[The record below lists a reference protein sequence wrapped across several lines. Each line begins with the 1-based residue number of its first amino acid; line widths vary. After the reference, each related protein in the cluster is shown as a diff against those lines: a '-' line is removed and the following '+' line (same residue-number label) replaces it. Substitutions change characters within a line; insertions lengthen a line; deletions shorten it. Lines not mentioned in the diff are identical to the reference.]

1 MRERLYRSRD
11 DRVLAGVCG
20 GVAEW
25 LDIDPSL
32 VRIVF
37 ALLVITGGIGLLLYI
52 VMAIVVPEEPYYVP
66 GPMPPGSAGAAGAS
80 AGPWSPGGT
89 PDAAAGTTP
98 AGATPA
104 GAAAAGTAAG
114 TPAAGTAAGTPAA
127 GIGASPGPTAAG
139 SAPMTGAYP
148 PGAWMTERE
157 ARRAARRDAR
167 GQRRADHDGRAG
179 LIFGG
184 ILVLIGIWFL
194 IRRYIPALD
203 GDFLGPIILIGI
215 GAIVLAGAM
224 RRNEEDDPTKPR

>member
-66 GPMPPGSAGAAGAS
+66 TPAPPGGPGPVGSSAESGSPAGSSDSAAAHAAAAGAAGA
-80 AGPWSPGGT
+80 GM
-89 PDAAAGTTP
+89 
-98 AGATPA
+98 AT
-104 GAAAAGTAAG
+104 GAAAAGSATG
-114 TPAAGTAAGTPAA
+114 TGT
-127 GIGASPGPTAAG
+127 SQGPTGAG

-148 PGAWMTERE
+148 PSAWMTERE

-184 ILVLIGIWFL
+184 ILVLIGVWFL
-194 IRRYIPALD
+194 VRRYIPAFD

-215 GAIVLAGAM
+215 GAIVLAGAL
-224 RRNEEDDPTKPR
+224 RRNDEDGPTKPR